1 MKEKV
6 NNYFKRL
13 ITVPKK
19 WELVFWW
26 IIRGSM
32 LVAMIDS
39 AFGLGIVRNEPDIQQ
54 VLQTGAN
61 LVAMFI

>member
-1 MKEKV
+1 MKEKA

-13 ITVPKK
+13 VTVPKK

-26 IIRGSM
+26 ILRGSM
-32 LVAMIDS
+32 LVAMVDS

-54 VLQTGAN
+54 VL
-61 LVAMFI
+61 